1 MSPALAPCE
10 RMQRTERII
19 AYIRAVAVAFS
30 AVTYLVL
37 MPAKEHEVVAYA
49 VILAGLV
56 YSAVALFLE
65 PRTIEMSSATALIN
79 TVVDFGLILVWI
91 WATGGPD
98 SPYYVLL
105 FAEAAA
111 TAGRF
116 GLRIGALSALAGV
129 ALYVGLTVTGGGL
142 PAVVLLPRIFSIF
155 AIVVFVAYVA
165 EVAAHSERHAVE
177 SETRARSYKELDR
190 LRIAFITNMSHELRT
205 PLTAVL
211 GASAT
216 LSNRR
221 DSLDEEE
228 VDSLIDMV
236 ERQSRRLGS
245 VVHDLIQSI
254 EEYAVVLPEPV
265 GGQVDADSRAGAPK
279 TSSSA
284 GFGQSPP
291 LSR

>member
-1 MSPALAPCE
+1 
-10 RMQRTERII
+10 MQRTERII

-30 AVTYLVL
+30 AITYLAF
-37 MPAKEHEVVAYA
+37 MPSKEHEVVAYA
-49 VILAGLV
+49 VILVGLL

-65 PRTIEMSSATALIN
+65 PRTIETSSETSLIN

-91 WATGGPD
+91 WATGGAE

-116 GLRIGALSALAGV
+116 GLRIGALSAAGGV
-129 ALYVGLTVTGGGL
+129 GLYVVIVVADGGL
-142 PAVVLLPRIFSIF
+142 PAVVLLPRVFAIF

-177 SETRARSYKELDR
+177 SEIRARSYKELDR

-205 PLTAVL
+205 PLTAIL

-216 LSNRR
+216 LSRR
-221 DSLDEEE
+221 GDSLDEEE
-228 VDSLIDMV
+228 VATLIDMV
-236 ERQSRRLGS
+236 ERQSRRLGFL
-245 VVHDLIQSI
+245 VHDLIQSI
-254 EEYAVVLPEPV
+254 EEDAVALPEPV
-265 GGQVDADSRAGAPK
+265 VDRVPGDNHE
-279 TSSSA
+279 
-284 GFGQSPP
+284 
-291 LSR
+291 